1 MFFKKFFPI
10 LKSYLKK
17 LLVNRLSIAIFGRL
31 LAGWEGYLFSFITSK
46 VVWPYAEKIL
56 NRLAVEGA
64 FIYDKIEG
72 KIIVRKIEKAR
83 QENDSEAYDDIISNI

>member
-1 MFFKKFFPI
+1 MLKKIFPI
-10 LKSYLKK
+10 IKDYLKK
-17 LLVNRLSIAIFGRL
+17 LLINKLSIAVFGRL
-31 LAGWEGYLFSFITSK
+31 LAGWEGYVFSFITSK

-72 KIIVRKIEKAR
+72 RIIVKKIERAR
-83 QENDSEAYDDIISNI
+83 RENDNASYDDIIRRI